1 MKNARRRVVVFAPI
15 AAVALATGFAAC
27 GGGDGD
33 ASQFDAGG
41 GPGSEA
47 GDGTGG
53 DVMFTTDSPVFGEGG
68 LPTGPFTD
76 FPATPILDMPDGG
89 VPDAGTSAPANSA
102 TLFGPASQGAQAGGP
117 CLVEPEIGSLYP
129 QNWLR
134 PRFHWIA
141 ANGEN
146 LFEIRLHVAN
156 QTNDLVVYTTDV
168 YWTMPKTMWTS
179 LAMHSPDQA
188 MTVSIRGGVLN
199 GSMLTMEAL
208 GSSGGLGIAPV
219 SAPGTIVYWTTSGGS
234 SLKGFSIGDESVSVV
249 MIPSQVTEETATCIG
264 CHTSTPDGDYAEFT
278 TAGPWGNAIGS
289 VQTGMMGTPPPF
301 LGSAGSAALEQ
312 APRGISSTSKAHWA
326 SGDHIVVTTFNDSTL
341 SWVDLEATTA
351 GAATGVF
358 ARTGDP
364 NGGGAPTWSH
374 DGNTI
379 VYVSTNAIITG
390 RLDNGPADLY
400 SIPYADKA
408 GGNATPIPGAS
419 DPSLEEYYPIFS
431 PDDAWLAFDSI
442 PTNTQMYNQPLA
454 EVSVIPAAGG
464 TATRLIA
471 NDPPA
476 CTGKLSP
483 GVTNSW
489 PKWAPGATTASGGR
503 TFYWIVFSS
512 TRDEMGNP
520 QLYVSPIVV
529 DSTGM
534 VTTYHALYLWNQP
547 SDENNHTPAWD
558 TFNIP
563 PPPPP
568 P

>member
-1 MKNARRRVVVFAPI
+1 M
-15 AAVALATGFAAC
+15 
-27 GGGDGD
+27 
-33 ASQFDAGG
+33 
-41 GPGSEA
+41 
-47 GDGTGG
+47 
-53 DVMFTTDSPVFGEGG
+53 
-68 LPTGPFTD
+68 
-76 FPATPILDMPDGG
+76 
-89 VPDAGTSAPANSA
+89 
-102 TLFGPASQGAQAGGP
+102 
-117 CLVEPEIGSLYP
+117 
-129 QNWLR
+129 
-134 PRFHWIA
+134 
-141 ANGEN
+141 
-146 LFEIRLHVAN
+146 N

-168 YWTMPKTMWTS
+168 YWTMPKAMWTM
-179 LAMHSPDQA
+179 LAAHSADQP
-188 MTVSIRGGVLN
+188 MTVTIRGGVLA

-208 GSSGGLGIAPV
+208 GSSGALGIAPV
-219 SAPGTIVYWTTSGGS
+219 SAPGAIVYWTTTNGTA
-234 SLKGFSIGDESVSVV
+234 LKGFSIGDESVAVV
-249 MIPSQVTEETATCIG
+249 LTPPQVTEISTPCIG
-264 CHTSTPDGDYAEFT
+264 CHIATPDGDYSVFT
-278 TAGPWGNAIGS
+278 TSQTSVGTWGNAIAS
-289 VQTGMMGTPPPF
+289 VEADAAGAPPPF
-301 LGSAGSAALEQ
+301 LGAAGSAALEQ

-364 NGGGAPTWSH
+364 NGGAAPTWSH

-379 VYVSTNAIITG
+379 VYVSTNAIVTG
-390 RLDNGPADLY
+390 RLDDGPADLY
-400 SIPYADKA
+400 SIPYAAKA
-408 GGNATPIPGAS
+408 GGAATPVPGAS
-419 DPSLEEYYPIFS
+419 DPNVEEYYPIFS

-464 TATRLIA
+464 TPTRLIA

-476 CTGKLSP
+476 CTGKMSP

-489 PKWAPGATTASGGR
+489 PKWAPGASTASGGR

-512 TRDEMGNP
+512 TRDEAGNP
-520 QLYVSPIVV
+520 QLYVSPVVV
-529 DSTGM
+529 DSAGM

-558 TFNIP
+558 SFNIP

>member
-1 MKNARRRVVVFAPI
+1 MKNYRRKLVVFAPI
-15 AAVALATGFAAC
+15 ATIAIATGFSAC
-27 GGGDGD
+27 GGGDGG
-33 ASQFDAGG
+33 ASTFDAGG
-41 GPGSEA
+41 G

-53 DVMFTTDSPVFGEGG
+53 DAIFGTDAPPLFGDSV
-68 LPTGPFTD
+68 LPTGPFSD
-76 FPATPILDMPDGG
+76 FPAAPVLDMPDGG
-89 VPDAGTSAPANSA
+89 VSAPANAA
-102 TLFGPASQGAQAGGP
+102 TLFGAASQGAQSGGP

-141 ANGEN
+141 ASGEN
-146 LFEIRLHVAN
+146 LFELRLHAMN

-179 LAMHSPDQA
+179 FAAHSADQP
-188 MTVSIRGGVLN
+188 MTVTVRGGVLAS
-199 GSMLTMEAL
+199 SMLTMEAL
-208 GSSGGLGIAPV
+208 GSSGDLGIAPV

-249 MIPSQVTEETATCIG
+249 MTPPQVTETSATCIG
-264 CHTSTPDGDYAEFT
+264 CHTSTPDGDYVEFT
-278 TAGPWGNAIGS
+278 TQGPWGNAIGS
-289 VQTGMMGTPPPF
+289 VQTAMTGATPPF
-301 LGSAGSAALEQ
+301 LSAAASTALEQ
-312 APRGISSTSKAHWA
+312 SPRGISATSKAHWA
-326 SGDHIVVTTFNDSTL
+326 NGDHIVVTTFNDSTL

-358 ARTGDP
+358 TRTGDP
-364 NGGGAPTWSH
+364 SGGAAPTWSH

-379 VYVSTNAIITG
+379 VYVSTNAITTG
-390 RLDNGPADLY
+390 RLDNGAADLY
-400 SIPYADKA
+400 SIPYANKD
-408 GGNATPIPGAS
+408 GGTATMIPGAS
-419 DPSLEEYYPIFS
+419 IASVNEYYPIFS

-442 PTNTQMYNQPLA
+442 PVNTQMYNQPLA

-464 TATRLIA
+464 TATRLVA

-476 CTGKLSP
+476 CTGKVSP

-489 PKWAPGATTASGGR
+489 PKWAPGASTASGGR

-512 TRDEMGNP
+512 TRDEAGNP
-520 QLYVSPIVV
+520 QLYVSPVVV
-529 DSTGM
+529 DSAGM

-563 PPPPP
+563 PVPPPP
-568 P
+568 